1 MLYCYINTLLCR
13 GRRKLFPPTD
23 CRSIPHIYSLTSSW
37 LCARSTLM
45 VFTCC
50 KCSRM
55 LKLETFTVF
64 IYFEGR
70 FSIDSI
76 IHSVSYYGLFI
87 CTPTIHNTLIFM
99 RKYLLMLQ
107 CENQIDSFHQTLACV
122 FFFSSDVR
130 WLERTWFCITNRERG
145 EQKAQEKML
154 ECSNDLCSACQ
165 WTSHVRFVTK
175 IK

>member
-122 FFFSSDVR
+122 FFFLVMFAD
-130 WLERTWFCITNRERG
+130 WRERG
-145 EQKAQEKML
+145 FVLPTEREVNKKRRKK
-154 ECSNDLCSACQ
+154 CSNARMIY
-165 WTSHVRFVTK
+165 VRLVNERHTWDSWQK
-175 IK
+175 